1 MRNRVND
8 IDLSTRYEDR
18 SVSSFNLWQSVA
30 IRGNLWKM
38 TDKEMEAVTP
48 KRSSSA
54 DGATGMDWLTPEGLQ
69 EMIATSVAEAVKQS
83 LARREPVPV
92 DPHTS
97 AGTSSSGK
105 SKVIKE
111 VATRKSSIWLGRV
124 WPAVCGQLCVEGHLY
139 R

>member
-1 MRNRVND
+1 
-8 IDLSTRYEDR
+8 
-18 SVSSFNLWQSVA
+18 
-30 IRGNLWKM
+30 M
-38 TDKEMEAVTP
+38 TDKEVEAVPP
-48 KRSSSA
+48 KGSSSA

-83 LARREPVPV
+83 LARRESVPV

-111 VATRKSSIWLGRV
+111 VTTSRMRRGRGR
-124 WPAVCGQLCVEGHLY
+124 PSG
-139 R
+139 